1 MIQIS
6 GHSITPIRMIPE
18 DTLRLSVKEREI
30 TAELTPQD
38 IYGTSITTWM
48 MGEPGTPAAGMVF
61 RVRSFRREFHTGI
74 NTVSLE
80 HIICVLRDTV
90 LFKEIGPAQ
99 ITGTPGAT
107 TCTAKQAVQY
117 ILGRQNDWVLGRWNS
132 QFGGRQG
139 EYKFE
144 NETCYDALVKV
155 MDTLEGAFWSMDT
168 TQYPFVLNVDYLDPT
183 AEFDCEL
190 RPARNLRTLVYEC
203 NRSGM
208 FTRFYPI
215 GKDGLEITGRYVDIM
230 GNPYGTVSHIEKFDD
245 AEDEDA
251 LIVAMNQ
258 AWHGHATP
266 QLRLTATAVIPQ
278 GSTEPLDQLA
288 VGKLCRVCV
297 PGKRGDESE
306 VFTDRIVQ
314 MDWQDAH
321 RQPEAVS
328 VTIGSE
334 NHDISRVI
342 SSNWHNIT
350 TKL

>member
-1 MIQIS
+1 MIQVS

-18 DTLRLSVKEREI
+18 DTLRLSVKEREA

-38 IYGTSITTWM
+38 LYGTSITTWM

-61 RVRSFRREFHTGI
+61 RPRSIRREFHTGV

-80 HIICVLRDTV
+80 HIICVLRDSV

-107 TCTAKQAVQY
+107 TCTAKQAVEY
-117 ILGRQNDWVLGRWNS
+117 ILNRQSDWTLGRWNS
-132 QFGGRQG
+132 HFGGRQG

-144 NETCYDALVKV
+144 NENCFDALVKV
-155 MDTLEGAFWSMDT
+155 MDSLDGAFWRFDT
-168 TQYPFVLNVDYLDPT
+168 SVYPFQLHVDWLDP
-183 AEFDCEL
+183 AEEFSCDL
-190 RPARNLRTLVYEC
+190 RPGRNLRTLTWEQ

-215 GKDGLEITGRYVDIM
+215 GKDGLEIPGRYMDLI
-230 GNPYGTVSHIEKFDD
+230 GNPYGTVAHIERFDD

-251 LIVAMNQ
+251 LRMAISQ
-258 AWHGHATP
+258 AWRGHETP
-266 QLRLTATAVIPQ
+266 QTRMTASVIIPK
-278 GSTEPLDQLA
+278 GSTEPLDQPA
-288 VGKLCRVCV
+288 VGKVCRVCI
-297 PGKRGDESE
+297 PGRRWDEGE

-314 MDWQDAH
+314 LDWQDAH
-321 RQPEAVS
+321 RQPEAVN

-334 NHDISRVI
+334 EKDVRSIISN
-342 SSNWHNIT
+342 NWHNIAT
-350 TKL
+350 RL